1 MKKHLSILLIGL
13 GCGAGSIA
21 QTTLMGP
28 STTHTPY
35 MFPVVPGSTMTSIL
49 TVTETVGGYML
60 CGLGDGLGAYDN
72 GGSTFTLLM
81 NHEMGTTQGVARA
94 HGQTGAFVSK
104 WVINKS
110 NLSVVSG
117 ADLIQNVY
125 LWTGTTYTMYNAAS
139 TSTLTRFGRF
149 CAADLPAVSAFYNSS
164 TGKGTQERIFMNGE
178 ENGNEGRAFGH
189 IATGASA
196 GDTYEL
202 PHLGKFSWENSVASP
217 FPQDKTIVAGMDDTT
232 PGQVYIYVGNKSAS
246 GNDITKAGLTGG
258 KLYGVAVVGL
268 VNEQSATIPAAGT
281 AFNLID
287 MGSVHNITGATLN
300 TNSNNAGVT
309 NFLRPEDGAWDPN
322 NPRDFY
328 FVTTNSFTNP
338 SRMWRLRFT
347 DINNPELGGTIT
359 AVLDGTEGHKMA
371 DNMVMDNNGHILI
384 QEDPGGQTHTAKIW
398 QYKISTDAL
407 TLVADQDPNRFLTT
421 GTGSLTIDEESSG
434 IIDMQGILGAGW
446 FILFDQAHYAIPGQ
460 AVDGGQLLAFYSP
473 ATAAANPEIN
483 LQGNA
488 TSIPDGNTTISA
500 GDNTNFGS
508 TNLNTTISKTFVIQ
522 NTNSGTL
529 IVSAMSMGGANAG
542 DFVITNLPSMP
553 FTIAPNGAY
562 SITVQFNPPLLGTRN
577 GIINITSSDY
587 DEHLYNFAIQGNG
600 VAPEIDLEGNSVAIT
615 DGSSTTSQ
623 TNNTDYGT
631 VIYNNMLT
639 KTFEIKNTGTGTL
652 TVSGI
657 NISGAGSSFFTILN
671 APSFPL
677 NLAANGSQTFEIQY
691 QPLVVASHTANVGI
705 MNNDAD
711 ENLYDYRISGQ
722 GAMDVGVEEL
732 TSANSFVT
740 LFPNPAKDE
749 ATLKFTL
756 ENNAHVII
764 TVTDIQGK
772 EVLPSQQ
779 KDGENGE
786 NQISL
791 NTSNLKSGNYFV
803 KINTG
808 TKASTIKM
816 VISR

>member
-1 MKKHLSILLIGL
+1 MKKHLSALLIGL
-13 GCGAGSIA
+13 GISTGSIA
-21 QTTLMGP
+21 QTTMTGP
-28 STTHTPY
+28 STSHSPY
-35 MFPVVPGSTMTSIL
+35 MVPTVPGSTMTSIL
-49 TVTETVGGYML
+49 TVTESIGGYML

-81 NHEMGTTQGVARA
+81 NHEMGTTQGATHA
-94 HGQTGAFVSK
+94 HGQPGAFVSK

-125 LWTGTTYTMYNAAS
+125 LWTGTTYTMYNATN

-149 CAADLPAVSAFYNSS
+149 CAADLPEISAFYNAA

-178 ENGNEGRAFGH
+178 ENGPEGRAFAH
-189 IATGASA
+189 ISTGASA

-217 FPQDKTIVAGMDDTT
+217 FPQDKTIVAGMDDST
-232 PGQVYIYVGNKSAS
+232 PGQVYIYVGNKAAS

-258 KLYGVAVVGL
+258 KLYGVSVVGL
-268 VNEQSATIPAAGT
+268 VNEQSASTPAAGT

-287 MGSVHNITGATLN
+287 LGTVHNTSGATLN
-300 TNSNNAGVT
+300 TNSNNFGVT

-328 FVTTNSFTNP
+328 FVTTNAFTAP

-359 AVLDGTEGHKMA
+359 AVLDGTEGQKMA
-371 DNMVMDNNGHILI
+371 DNMVMDNHGHIMI

-407 TLVADQDPNRFLTT
+407 TLAADQDPNRFLSSSSN
-421 GTGSLTIDEESSG
+421 SLTIDEESSG

-446 FILFDQAHYAIPGQ
+446 FMLFDQAHYAIAGP
-460 AVDGGQLLAFYSP
+460 AVDGGQLLAFYNP

-508 TNLNTTISKTFVIQ
+508 ANLNTNITKTFVIQ

-529 IVSAMSMGGANAG
+529 IVSAMSMGGTNAG
-542 DFVITNLPSMP
+542 DFVITNAPSMP
-553 FTIAPNGAY
+553 FTIAPNGSY
-562 SITVQFNPPLLGTRN
+562 SITVQFNTPLLGTRN

-587 DEHLYNFAIQGNG
+587 DEHIYNFAIQGTG
-600 VAPEIDLEGNSVAIT
+600 VAPEINLEGNSVAIT
-615 DGSSTTSQ
+615 DGSTGTNVN
-623 TNNTDYGT
+623 NNTDFGT
-631 VIYNNMLT
+631 VIYSTMLT
-639 KTFEIKNTGTGTL
+639 KKFEIKNTGTGTL
-652 TVSGI
+652 NVSGI
-657 NISGAGSSFFTILN
+657 NITGAGSSFFTLIN

-677 NLAANGSQTFEIQY
+677 NLGSNSSQTFEIQY
-691 QPLVVASHTANVGI
+691 QPLVVATHTAQVSI

-711 ENLYDYRISGQ
+711 ESLYDYKISGK
-722 GAMDVGVEEL
+722 GMMDVGINEL
-732 TSANSFVT
+732 KAVNSFAT

-749 ATLKFTL
+749 ATVKFSL
-756 ENNAHVII
+756 EKDAHVVI
-764 TVTDIQGK
+764 TVSDIQGK
-772 EVLPSQQ
+772 EVLPVQQ
-779 KDGENGE
+779 KDMENGE
-786 NQISL
+786 KEINL
-791 NTSNLKSGNYFV
+791 NTSSLKSGNYFV

-808 TKASTIKM
+808 TKATTIKM
-816 VISR
+816 IINQ